1 MAEPN
6 TFFVQLKGPFTSD
19 DDLLKLIELEKTFDI
34 HDSSTG
40 DTQKVT
46 ENRFIKKIGIQITP
60 EASFEAQV
68 LMPEARHRIQI
79 GGSGDD
85 IFTIGATGILEMD
98 NLRLDKTNLSDNF
111 HFLQEENELTLVDL
125 VLDTNIIDSEGGK

>member
-6 TFFVQLKGPFTSD
+6 TFFVQLKGPFTED
-19 DDLLKLIELEKTFDI
+19 DNLLTLIELEKTFDI

-40 DTQKVT
+40 NTQQVT

-98 NLRLDKTNLSDNF
+98 NLRLDKNELDNNF
-111 HFLQEENELTLVDL
+111 HFLQKENELTLVDL